1 MDRVRLPR
9 RGVALL
15 LAAGT
20 LALGV
25 PALAA
30 APALPEDMA
39 MGAATAPVTVVEYAS
54 ASCPHCARF
63 NNAIFPVFK
72 KKYVDTGQV
81 RYVFREFLTPP
92 TQVAAAAFMVA
103 RCAGQARYFTVLDV
117 FFHGQEKMYQT
128 GDVKSAL
135 NAAGAAGGLSP
146 DQVKACVADVDAL
159 GRRQRARRQIFDR
172 GLHRLHPDL
181 RHQRQEAAGERPRGD
196 PGRPRRRHRAA
207 AQGLREA
214 LRCTS
219 SACAFPGSSPSW
231 TRSSSGSSRG

>member
-159 GRRQRARRQIFDR
+159 DAVNERAAKYSTEDSIDSTPTFVINGKKLPESDHEVTLADLDAAIAPLLKGSGRR
-172 GLHRLHPDL
+172 
-181 RHQRQEAAGERPRGD
+181 
-196 PGRPRRRHRAA
+196 
-207 AQGLREA
+207 
-214 LRCTS
+214 
-219 SACAFPGSSPSW
+219 
-231 TRSSSGSSRG
+231 